1 MLTCLFLERSSQ
13 CIRSGQ
19 RLLQQ
24 SEPTERV
31 PTGASF
37 HMLSSQAF
45 PFLVGNME
53 GDEFGISQR
62 RRPLVIG
69 LTPPVYSLS
78 EGEPAPLINLHEA
91 NNTISLRRLAER
103 WRETHGPHGA
113 WLLTRQT
120 WGRITFS
127 FPFFNPP
134 SPPLHTQEY
143 LPPHSAPPPLLHPRK
158 RPLTQPLSLSQTE
171 VLLHIHYF
179 FPFNL

>member
-1 MLTCLFLERSSQ
+1 MYQIRTKTAPAIRAHRESTDRCFIPHAFLTSL
-13 CIRSGQ
+13 
-19 RLLQQ
+19 
-24 SEPTERV
+24 
-31 PTGASF
+31 
-37 HMLSSQAF
+37 

-91 NNTISLRRLAER
+91 NNTTSQRRLAER

-134 SPPLHTQEY
+134 PPLHTQEY
-143 LPPHSAPPPLLHPRK
+143 SPPPSAPPPP
-158 RPLTQPLSLSQTE
+158 TSQKTPS
-171 VLLHIHYF
+171 YTA
-179 FPFNL
+179 P